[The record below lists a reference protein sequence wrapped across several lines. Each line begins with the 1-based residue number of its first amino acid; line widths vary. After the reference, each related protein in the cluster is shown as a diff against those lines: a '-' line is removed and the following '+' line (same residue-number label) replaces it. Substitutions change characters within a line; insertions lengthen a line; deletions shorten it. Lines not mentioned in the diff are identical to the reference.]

1 VSRFIPVHA
10 TLLGIGVDCHAAVDT
25 ARSGKNDIGLTG
37 RLVLNVDPQSE
48 LTRVSVEGASVIDFD
63 DGDFELTGGLACSI
77 ANLVK
82 PLIINIVVDQ
92 LSSSI
97 SGLVE
102 QQLCAKCPGTRP
114 FEDECG
120 SEATSCAK
128 GLCMEGDRCL
138 QRLGIEGRMDV
149 GSLLEGLGLK
159 AGGVLDLSL
168 LAGGFA
174 MSKNEGLG
182 LGVLAGLSPT
192 SEAAPTCVPEVGA
205 PTIENVPPD
214 QAILGDVEAPVE
226 HDLLLGVHVSV
237 LDRLGWTLYRSGA
250 LCLDVEEGVLDT
262 SLIGALLPSLGR
274 LLDRRPVPV
283 KVSLRP
289 TKPPTFALGANTFD
303 SQTGELTAPLVVL
316 KLENA
321 KIELQALVHERFVR
335 IAQVHTDLTLP
346 LGLRVD
352 ERGRLLPVPGDL
364 SSLLSETNVELS
376 GLLTEPPDAVSRL
389 IQKAVDIFL
398 PVLTDSLEA
407 FQLPT
412 LAGLELVVAQKGLS
426 ASADGSFLNVHAQLI
441 PQQSRDAQT
450 PTASCSTIPGSK
462 GSKGLLIVVA
472 LVLLCSLRRK
482 RGVSGTL
489 VLLCAG
495 LAALGACQSTPLGA
509 TDESTSTAETATDTQ
524 GDEPPSRGSSGSHAD
539 MAAGAGSVWASS
551 YEEKYGDLL
560 VGKWEQGQVTWR
572 YVDGAPPSGSAS
584 SSGELRG
591 GLHAVG
597 VDVGQYTS
605 LVVADSGVVFVAHH
619 DSTHGALRLTRGAD
633 TTNGSFLS
641 HEVDSLPKGVI
652 QGDRHGKRL
661 AAVGLHTSLALD
673 SLRRP
678 VIAYLATGLRGE
690 DGAVLSE
697 LRVAWAKSAAP
708 TSRDDW
714 TIEVVDSAPIPCDG
728 FCPAEQVCVPLPL
741 EQGETRLQSRCF
753 ASETCR
759 IRCGES
765 RVCVDL
771 GDGPKCRDALPSSAF
786 HALPSGT
793 GLWPSLAVVPGD
805 ELAIS
810 YFDAI
815 AGDLRLARGKPG
827 AFSLAT
833 LDSEGDVGAF
843 SSLVRSGDGSLRI
856 AYQDR
861 THGSLRYRVVGGEHD
876 GFSQVVDSGARQG
889 EFHVVGADAKLL
901 DRGDTMVIAYQDQTT
916 TDLLLAAQDQT
927 GAWSR
932 TTLSGTSSGEGFYI
946 CGAWSSDSGLVG
958 HYVMDAKAEP
968 IGRFEIVEVPL
979 SGLL

>member
-1 VSRFIPVHA
+1 MRSLRRFDAFFIRGLASLWPLLCACQDAGALPPIPGGFDPAQRIASGVQVRLSEKGLGTLSDIVGKALTSAMPDGLEFPIPPQCNGDTRICCADPDPGCKAAIALKSSTLSAQEPRGVRFVLRASLLTSSAVSRFIPVHA

-509 TDESTSTAETATDTQ
+509 TDA
-524 GDEPPSRGSSGSHAD
+524 PR
-539 MAAGAGSVWASS
+539 
-551 YEEKYGDLL
+551 
-560 VGKWEQGQVTWR
+560 GQV
-572 YVDGAPPSGSAS
+572 GA
-584 SSGELRG
+584 R
-591 GLHAVG
+591 
-597 VDVGQYTS
+597 
-605 LVVADSGVVFVAHH
+605 
-619 DSTHGALRLTRGAD
+619 
-633 TTNGSFLS
+633 
-641 HEVDSLPKGVI
+641 
-652 QGDRHGKRL
+652 
-661 AAVGLHTSLALD
+661 
-673 SLRRP
+673 
-678 VIAYLATGLRGE
+678 
-690 DGAVLSE
+690 
-697 LRVAWAKSAAP
+697 
-708 TSRDDW
+708 
-714 TIEVVDSAPIPCDG
+714 
-728 FCPAEQVCVPLPL
+728 
-741 EQGETRLQSRCF
+741 
-753 ASETCR
+753 
-759 IRCGES
+759 
-765 RVCVDL
+765 
-771 GDGPKCRDALPSSAF
+771 
-786 HALPSGT
+786 
-793 GLWPSLAVVPGD
+793 
-805 ELAIS
+805 
-810 YFDAI
+810 
-815 AGDLRLARGKPG
+815 AGDLALCRWRSP
-827 AFSLAT
+827 
-833 LDSEGDVGAF
+833 VGLGLFERRA
-843 SSLVRSGDGSLRI
+843 SRRAPCRRCRRRSVHLPC
-856 AYQDR
+856 
-861 THGSLRYRVVGGEHD
+861 
-876 GFSQVVDSGARQG
+876 
-889 EFHVVGADAKLL
+889 
-901 DRGDTMVIAYQDQTT
+901 
-916 TDLLLAAQDQT
+916 
-927 GAWSR
+927 
-932 TTLSGTSSGEGFYI
+932 
-946 CGAWSSDSGLVG
+946 CG
-958 HYVMDAKAEP
+958 
-968 IGRFEIVEVPL
+968 R
-979 SGLL
+979 